1 MPLSLAFALTIGW
14 FNGTIVDKTGLP
26 SFIVTLGSYFVLIGA
41 KLSFSKMFVGQVTV
55 AGLDKADG
63 FELLAQGLRG
73 LVDPQRPPLG
83 EPGHALDRARD
94 RRRRAR
100 RRRRHRAQLPA
111 GPGPRGLGA
120 DRTRSSGSS
129 VGVVGFVGLLN
140 TDGVGANTV
149 FGLAHRASGSSW
161 RVIGWGRWR
170 YDPLRRKG
178 AFQIDGEGR
187 PATR

>member
-63 FELLAQGLRG
+63 FSFWRQVFAASWIRNDHLWESRDTFWTALVIAAGVLVVVGVIELSYQRAPAREASGLI
-73 LVDPQRPPLG
+73 
-83 EPGHALDRARD
+83 AL
-94 RRRRAR
+94 
-100 RRRRHRAQLPA
+100 L
-111 GPGPRGLGA
+111 
-120 DRTRSSGSS
+120 
-129 VGVVGFVGLLN
+129 VGVVVGLVGFFGLLN

-149 FGLAHRASGSSW
+149 FGLLMGDRDPGGRDRVGS
-161 RVIGWGRWR
+161 VA
-170 YDPLRRKG
+170 L
-178 AFQIDGEGR
+178 R
-187 PATR
+187 PAAPQGRVPDRREGWSVHR